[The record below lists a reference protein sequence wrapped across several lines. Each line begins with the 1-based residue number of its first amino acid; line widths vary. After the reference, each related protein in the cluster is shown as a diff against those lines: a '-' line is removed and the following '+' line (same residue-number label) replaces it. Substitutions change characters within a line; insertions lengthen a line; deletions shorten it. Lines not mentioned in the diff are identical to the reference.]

1 MDGEVLLGVWDTADR
16 SYVIQVLGTNLVVLQ
31 QRLDCGIT
39 EPTAGTGK
47 VGTTGEYFGEGDSK

>member
-1 MDGEVLLGVWDTADR
+1 MDTADGGAF
-16 SYVIQVLGTNLVVLQ
+16 IQVIGTNAVVLQ

-47 VGTTGEYFGEGDSK
+47 VGTTGEYFGEGGSE